1 MKNIIPLLIIALFLP
16 VLNTFGKGLD
26 ALTDLNA
33 AIELAGKEHKSLF
46 ILYGRAK
53 CGNCQALHG
62 MLEKKEVHLPKS
74 AFVIVDLNCD
84 DPAVSQDFRSRF
96 KVGGNQLP
104 FVVIA
109 KSDGTQVASRSG
121 YGTAA
126 EFNEFVRDA
135 RKELK

>member
-1 MKNIIPLLIIALFLP
+1 MKNIVLLLVITLFLP
-16 VLNTFGKGLD
+16 ALNTFGKELD
-26 ALTDLNA
+26 ALADLNA

-62 MLEKKEVHLPKS
+62 MLEKKEVHLPKT

-84 DPAVSQDFRSRF
+84 DPAVKQDFRSRY
-96 KVGGNQLP
+96 KVEGNQLP

-109 KSDGTQVASRSG
+109 KSDGTQIAARSG
-121 YGTAA
+121 YGTAV
-126 EFNEFVRDA
+126 EFNNFVRNA